1 MDGMTLH
8 ASRDGQKITVHSTY
22 GPATHAIT
30 EDAQHVR
37 HFHTQLGELLD
48 QAALA
53 MVRLFDAA
61 VAMPAVVD
69 ACGGDTHLLTEALQ
83 RFKPLCCFVGQE
95 ALDKIYAE
103 TRP

>member
-1 MDGMTLH
+1 M
-8 ASRDGQKITVHSTY
+8 
-22 GPATHAIT
+22 T
-30 EDAQHVR
+30 EDQQAAATVVVDWSLWCSRHLEPYRAQWPK
-37 HFHTQLGELLD
+37 G
-48 QAALA
+48 AALA